1 MLEVYHAWH
10 KQFAMFKLKI
20 YTNLTNVY
28 MYFQALFYFLMANDK
43 SREQT
48 QQTLLESASPEYF
61 LSLWKFPLP
70 CCPSISIPD
79 YDGRNHN
86 CITKFGN
93 QPKLHIQSWLA
104 EA

>member
-10 KQFAMFKLKI
+10 KQFATFNLKI

-61 LSLWKFPLP
+61 LSPWKFPLP
-70 CCPSISIPD
+70 C

-104 EA
+104 EAW